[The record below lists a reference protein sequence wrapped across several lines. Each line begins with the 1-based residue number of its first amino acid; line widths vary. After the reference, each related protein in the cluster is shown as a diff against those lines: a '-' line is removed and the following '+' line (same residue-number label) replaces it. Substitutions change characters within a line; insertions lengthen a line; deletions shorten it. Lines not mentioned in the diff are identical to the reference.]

1 MENIIDPTVVSD
13 FDYVMPEKL
22 LYIRAEWTQC
32 DNSSMSLKGPYM
44 KAGHF
49 RPFRCTNCNI

>member
-22 LYIRAEWTQC
+22 LYIRAEWT
-32 DNSSMSLKGPYM
+32 
-44 KAGHF
+44 
-49 RPFRCTNCNI
+49 

>member
-22 LYIRAEWTQC
+22 LYIRAEWTQSI
-32 DNSSMSLKGPYM
+32 DVTQRSIYEG
-44 KAGHF
+44 
-49 RPFRCTNCNI
+49 RPLQTVLMYKL